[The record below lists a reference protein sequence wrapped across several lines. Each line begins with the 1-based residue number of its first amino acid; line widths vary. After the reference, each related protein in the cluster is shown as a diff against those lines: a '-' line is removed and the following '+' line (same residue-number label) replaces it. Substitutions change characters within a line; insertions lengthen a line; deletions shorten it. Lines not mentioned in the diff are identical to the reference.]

1 VRHSPV
7 AAVVLSGI
15 LLLSR
20 SACSLAAGGT
30 GGAEGQGRPRP
41 SPAQA
46 LVASA
51 AYPGLGQLL
60 TGSEKKA
67 AVIGAV
73 EGFLVARLV
82 LEDRWTRN
90 ALRLHKGTGEGRYY
104 DEYSKHFDTRQTLVW
119 WVVVAALYGLGDA
132 YVDAELRD
140 FDDPLPS
147 SLDSALGAPDD
158 DAGGTLRVG
167 FVVQF

>member
-7 AAVVLSGI
+7 VAVLLSGI

-20 SACSLAAGGT
+20 SAASGADGSPGAAESP
-30 GGAEGQGRPRP
+30 ARPGP

-51 AYPGLGQLL
+51 VYPGLGQLL

-67 AVIGAV
+67 AVIGAA

-90 ALRLHKGTGEGRYY
+90 ALRLYKGTGEGRYF
-104 DEYSKHFDTRQTLVW
+104 DEYSKHFDARQTLVW

-140 FDDPLPS
+140 FDEPLPTF
-147 SLDSALGAPDD
+147 LDSALGALGD
-158 DAGGTLRVG
+158 DADDALRVG
-167 FVVQF
+167 FVVRF

>member
-1 VRHSPV
+1 MRHFPAT
-7 AAVVLSGI
+7 AALLFGI
-15 LLLSR
+15 LLFSR
-20 SACSLAAGGT
+20 SAAFGADGGT
-30 GGAEGQGRPRP
+30 GAAEIPARPGP

-60 TGSEKKA
+60 AGSEKKA
-67 AVIGAV
+67 AVIGAA

-90 ALRLHKGTGEGRYY
+90 ALRLYKGTGEGRYY
-104 DEYSKHFDTRQTLVW
+104 DEYSKHFDTRQALVW

-140 FDDPLPS
+140 FDEPLPTF
-147 SLDSALGAPDD
+147 LDSALGALDE
-158 DAGGTLRVG
+158 DAGGALRVG
-167 FVVQF
+167 FVVRF